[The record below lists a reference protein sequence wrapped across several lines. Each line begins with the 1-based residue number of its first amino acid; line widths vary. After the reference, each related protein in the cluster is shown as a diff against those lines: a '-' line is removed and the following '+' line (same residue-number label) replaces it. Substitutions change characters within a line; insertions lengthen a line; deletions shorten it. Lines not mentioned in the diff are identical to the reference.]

1 MEGKVAPDNA
11 QLEYGA
17 DTEKVASDAV
27 AGFDTAEVHNGKLY
41 LSEEEAYL
49 RALSKPDDKRPMYI
63 IYAPQDLDNPRN
75 WNIGK
80 KWYITIIA
88 SLANV
93 ITLVNQAC
101 AVCVPM

>member
-1 MEGKVAPDNA
+1 MDGKNAPDNA
-11 QLEYGA
+11 QLEFGT

-27 AGFDTAEVHNGKLY
+27 AGFDTAEVHDGKLY

-49 RALSKPDDKRPMYI
+49 RALSKPNDKRPMYI
-63 IYAPQDLDNPRN
+63 IYAPGEIDNPRN
-75 WNIGK
+75 WAKWK

-93 ITLVNQAC
+93 IT
-101 AVCVPM
+101 